1 MILFVYLELLMTVCQ
16 RRDDPYGRIKRSQA
30 RTGKGNWRK
39 TDYSKDVSGGVIWRK
54 MKDALLTVMVG
65 RVFFLWRIIGLRA
78 IIIYRL
84 LYFLL
89 LNKMY

>member
-39 TDYSKDVSGGVIWRK
+39 TDYSKDVSGGLTIK
-54 MKDALLTVMVG
+54 NEKGALRMQG
-65 RVFFLWRIIGLRA
+65 VFSVEIQDLI
-78 IIIYRL
+78 
-84 LYFLL
+84 
-89 LNKMY
+89 